1 MPLYEYVC
9 DACRTPFEKLVARWG
24 DAVDCPGCGSARV
37 EKQLSTFAVSRS
49 GSAPGM
55 GAMDGAGCGA
65 SACGQGAC
73 GSGACG
79 LPD

>member
-9 DACRTPFEKLVARWG
+9 EDCRASFETLVKRWG
-24 DAVDCPGCGSARV
+24 DSVDCPGCGSASV
-37 EKQLSTFAVSRS
+37 EKQLSTFAVASASSNS
-49 GSAPGM
+49 GTSAM
-55 GAMDGAGCGA
+55 EGAGCGA
-65 SACGQGAC
+65 SVCGQGAC